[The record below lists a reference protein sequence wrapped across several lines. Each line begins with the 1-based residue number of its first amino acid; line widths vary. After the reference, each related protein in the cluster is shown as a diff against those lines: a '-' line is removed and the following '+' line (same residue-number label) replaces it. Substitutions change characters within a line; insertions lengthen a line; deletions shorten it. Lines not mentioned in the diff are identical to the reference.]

1 LDAQV
6 GWGGNNTGRKY
17 GVSKL
22 EECISA
28 AMEAFVEGAAE
39 LAQGIEAIGRFHG
52 GSFCYRQVREATSW
66 RRFVPEQLKRKLRGC
81 ADRDTIRLLER
92 RAQDARSSGELPSFP
107 MKERTRARTPTI
119 PH

>member
-81 ADRDTIRLLER
+81 ADRRVANVSMGDQASI
-92 RAQDARSSGELPSFP
+92 
-107 MKERTRARTPTI
+107 
-119 PH
+119 

>member
-22 EECISA
+22 EECLSA

-66 RRFVPEQLKRKLRGC
+66 RRFVPEQLKRKFKGISKKPKTRCLRP
-81 ADRDTIRLLER
+81 ESR
-92 RAQDARSSGELPSFP
+92 RGNDGPQGGGRIYEPYAAP
-107 MKERTRARTPTI
+107 A
-119 PH
+119 

>member
-66 RRFVPEQLKRKLRGC
+66 RRFVPEQLKRKLRI
-81 ADRDTIRLLER
+81 TIYSSTVIVFYPPFPVPLQRL
-92 RAQDARSSGELPSFP
+92 RSPVLSFTREPYKLP
-107 MKERTRARTPTI
+107 MNCE
-119 PH
+119 